1 MPKKQ
6 IVLALPDWLEP
17 QQWAEFLAHRKTLK
31 KPMTEYA
38 QHLAIKVL
46 EKFRA
51 AGHDP
56 KASIDQSI
64 LNGWQ
69 GLFEPRAEAVAR
81 VTNKQEALEERNR
94 EVGRRWAERT
104 MQEDGDAVH

>member
-1 MPKKQ
+1 MSKKTAAF
-6 IVLALPDWLEP
+6 ALPEWLDA
-17 QQWAEFLAHRKTLK
+17 QQWTEFLAHRKTLK

-38 QHLAIKVL
+38 QKLAVKVL

-69 GLFEPRAEAVAR
+69 GLFEPRSEAVAR
-81 VTNKQEALEERNR
+81 VTNKQEVLESRNR

-104 MQEDGDAVH
+104 TQEDGDAVH

>member
-1 MPKKQ
+1 MSKKTA
-6 IVLALPDWLEP
+6 VFTLPEWIDA
-17 QQWAEFLAHRKTLK
+17 QQWAEFLAHRKQLK

-38 QHLAIKVL
+38 QHLAVKVL

-69 GLFEPRAEAVAR
+69 GLFEPRGEAVAR

-94 EVGRRWAERT
+94 AVGRRWAA
-104 MQEDGDAVH
+104 QGDGDAIH

>member
-1 MPKKQ
+1 MSKKTA
-6 IVLALPDWLEP
+6 VFSLPEWLEP
-17 QQWAEFLAHRKTLK
+17 DLWAEFLVHRKTLK

-38 QHLAIKVL
+38 QKLAIKVL
-46 EKFRA
+46 EKFRL

-69 GLFEPRAEAVAR
+69 GLFEPRSEAVAR
-81 VTNKQEALEERNR
+81 VTNKQEALESRNR
-94 EVGRRWAERT
+94 EVGRRWAART
-104 MQEDGDAVH
+104 AEEDGDAVH